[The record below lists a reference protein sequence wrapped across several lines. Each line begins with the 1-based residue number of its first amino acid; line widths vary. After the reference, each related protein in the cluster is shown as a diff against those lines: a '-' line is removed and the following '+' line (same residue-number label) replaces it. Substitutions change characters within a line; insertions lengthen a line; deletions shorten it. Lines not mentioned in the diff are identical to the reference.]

1 MTKRTL
7 TLLIAAILGVGAV
20 TAVLAASVGG
30 GDDSSSTHMMPNGQT
45 MQGSGMHTMSTG
57 TTMSND
63 EMHSDGK

>member
-30 GDDSSSTHMMPNGQT
+30 GDSSATHMMPNGQT